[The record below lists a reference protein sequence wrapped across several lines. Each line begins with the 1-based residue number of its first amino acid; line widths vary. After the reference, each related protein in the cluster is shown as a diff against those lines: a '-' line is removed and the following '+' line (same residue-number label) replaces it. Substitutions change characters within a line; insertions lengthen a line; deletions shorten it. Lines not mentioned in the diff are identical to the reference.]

1 MQRLEAKSI
10 HGRTYYYLSQWGWK
24 NGKCRRLSQKY
35 LGKLEDLAQAVQGT
49 GPAPEYAVVLD
60 WGLPQALWRE
70 ADRAQVVEHVNQ
82 LGPKRAQGLSTGDY
96 IRLAAI
102 NRACKPVSKQAMWDW
117 VSRTSLPRVWPAASA
132 AQLTSQHFWDHM
144 ERIQPETAQAIW
156 QQLIAAVLQRE
167 QIALSQICY
176 DGTNF
181 YTFIDT
187 FNLQSQL
194 AKRGKNKQ
202 GRSNLRQVSY
212 ALFCTTD
219 EHLPLFYDVY
229 EGNRNDA
236 KQFPQVLEKFQRWL
250 KERAGST
257 WTATKPTLIFDKG
270 NNSADNFALLDT
282 LELPYVGSVKLDEH
296 PDLATVSNQDARWQ
310 PATEPGWEGTKSWR
324 TQQVVYG
331 KERTLV
337 MTYNQN
343 LFDRQ
348 WATVQNDLAQALSQ
362 LACVQRNLQDRAAG
376 LLKGGTAPT
385 RESVERKCQQI
396 LHRQH
401 LRQLVQTTVI
411 LNAAAVPQLSYQSD
425 PPAQDRKSTRLNSS
439 HQIITLSL
447 HDALPILSQL
457 ACVQRNLQDRAAGLL
472 KGGTAPTR
480 ESVERKCQQILH
492 RQHLRQL
499 VQTTVILNAAAVPQL
514 SYQSDPPAQEKLRD
528 TYLGKTLLITGHQ
541 EWSDVQVIRAY
552 RSQFVIEEIF
562 HEMKDRHIGAWWPLH
577 HWTDSKIQV
586 HGLYCTIAVLLRAL
600 LWRRARQAGLRLSM
614 SGLLKSLSRIRQVI
628 NIYPS
633 KRARKPGA
641 EQVVLTKRDETQEKL
656 IEIFGLPSQKHSI

>member
-70 ADRAQVVEHVNQ
+70 ADRAQVVEHGNQ
-82 LGPKRAQGLSTGDY
+82 LGAKRAQGLSTGHY

-250 KERAGST
+250 KEWAGSNWMNIPIWQPFPTRMPAGSPPRSPVGKGRRAGVPSR
-257 WTATKPTLIFDKG
+257 WCMEK
-270 NNSADNFALLDT
+270 SA
-282 LELPYVGSVKLDEH
+282 P
-296 PDLATVSNQDARWQ
+296 
-310 PATEPGWEGTKSWR
+310 
-324 TQQVVYG
+324 
-331 KERTLV
+331 
-337 MTYNQN
+337 
-343 LFDRQ
+343 
-348 WATVQNDLAQALSQ
+348 
-362 LACVQRNLQDRAAG
+362 
-376 LLKGGTAPT
+376 
-385 RESVERKCQQI
+385 
-396 LHRQH
+396 
-401 LRQLVQTTVI
+401 
-411 LNAAAVPQLSYQSD
+411 
-425 PPAQDRKSTRLNSS
+425 
-439 HQIITLSL
+439 
-447 HDALPILSQL
+447 
-457 ACVQRNLQDRAAGLL
+457 
-472 KGGTAPTR
+472 
-480 ESVERKCQQILH
+480 
-492 RQHLRQL
+492 
-499 VQTTVILNAAAVPQL
+499 
-514 SYQSDPPAQEKLRD
+514 
-528 TYLGKTLLITGHQ
+528 
-541 EWSDVQVIRAY
+541 WS
-552 RSQFVIEEIF
+552 
-562 HEMKDRHIGAWWPLH
+562 
-577 HWTDSKIQV
+577 
-586 HGLYCTIAVLLRAL
+586 
-600 LWRRARQAGLRLSM
+600 
-614 SGLLKSLSRIRQVI
+614 
-628 NIYPS
+628 
-633 KRARKPGA
+633 
-641 EQVVLTKRDETQEKL
+641 
-656 IEIFGLPSQKHSI
+656 

>member
-10 HGRTYYYLSQWGWK
+10 HDRTYYYLSQWGWK

-35 LGKLEDLAQAVQGT
+35 LGKLEDIAQAVQGT

-70 ADRAQVVEHVNQ
+70 ADRAQVVAHVDQ
-82 LGPKRAQGLSTGDY
+82 LCPKRAQGLSTGDY

-102 NRACKPVSKQAMWDW
+102 NRACKPVSIQSMWDW
-117 VSRTSLPRVWPAASA
+117 VSRTSLPRVWPEASA

-144 ERIQPETAQAIW
+144 DRIPSETAQAIW

-167 QIALSQICY
+167 QIALSQVCY

-187 FNLQSQL
+187 FNLQGQV

-219 EHLPLFYDVY
+219 GHLPLFYDVY

-236 KQFPQVLEKFQRWL
+236 KEFPQVLEKFQLWL

-257 WTATKPTLIFDKG
+257 WAATKPTLIFDKG
-270 NNSADNFALLDT
+270 NNSTDNFALIDA

-296 PDLATVSNQDARWQ
+296 RDLATVSNQDARWQ

-337 MTYNQN
+337 LTYNQN
-343 LFDRQ
+343 LYDRQ
-348 WATVQNDLAQALSQ
+348 WATVQNDLAQALSR
-362 LACVQRNLQDRAAG
+362 LASVQQNLEDRAAG
-376 LLKGGTAPT
+376 LIKGGTAPT
-385 RESVERKCQQI
+385 RESVQRKCEQI

-401 LRQLVQTTVI
+401 LRQLVQTTVT
-411 LNAAAVPQLSYQSD
+411 LNSTGGPQLSYQAA
-425 PPAQDRKSTRLNSS
+425 PA
-439 HQIITLSL
+439 
-447 HDALPILSQL
+447 
-457 ACVQRNLQDRAAGLL
+457 VQQ
-472 KGGTAPTR
+472 
-480 ESVERKCQQILH
+480 
-492 RQHLRQL
+492 
-499 VQTTVILNAAAVPQL
+499 
-514 SYQSDPPAQEKLRD
+514 KLRD
-528 TYLGKTLLITGHQ
+528 TYLGKTLLITGHK
-541 EWSDVQVIRAY
+541 EWSDAQVIRAY

-614 SGLLKSLSRIRQVI
+614 SGLLENLGQIRQVI
-628 NIYPS
+628 NVYPT
-633 KRARKPGA
+633 KRASKPGA
-641 EQVVLTKRDETQEKL
+641 EQVVLTKRDEIQEKL
-656 IEIFGLPSQKHSI
+656 IEILGLPSQKNAV